1 MLEQIVHWLA
11 TADSPQSPNS
21 RCRAVLGSTLPT
33 KHLAALGV
41 VDCDLDDD
49 SAYLIAEFI
58 SKCQS
63 LRMVC
68 VEENNFSEQAKDSIV
83 KAGSKL
89 AGCTTI
95 V

>member
-1 MLEQIVHWLA
+1 MPHRI
-11 TADSPQSPNS
+11 SI
-21 RCRAVLGSTLPT
+21 RVLGKWVSPITAIVREVGATSGSLMDIET
-33 KHLAALGV
+33 
-41 VDCDLDDD
+41 
-49 SAYLIAEFI
+49 
-58 SKCQS
+58 S
-63 LRMVC
+63 LRWVC

>member
-1 MLEQIVHWLA
+1 
-11 TADSPQSPNS
+11 
-21 RCRAVLGSTLPT
+21 
-33 KHLAALGV
+33 
-41 VDCDLDDD
+41 
-49 SAYLIAEFI
+49 
-58 SKCQS
+58 
-63 LRMVC
+63 MVC